1 MFAHFQTYRRLM
13 GNSKEEWLTETG
25 TDMKTLMGNTE
36 YNYSDTINTAQGKD
50 KLFTN
55 IAGCL
60 AFTTIERA

>member
-1 MFAHFQTYRRLM
+1 M

-50 KLFTN
+50 KLFSN